1 MTESTPNDFN
11 VKATRKPK
19 NPYRAETIDGL
30 NVAYGKSRNEAIENL
45 QKAIIER
52 ERNKE

>member
-1 MTESTPNDFN
+1 MAQSLPNDFN

-30 NVAYGKSRNEAIENL
+30 NVAYGNSRNEAIENL

-52 ERNKE
+52 EKSQK